1 MRSFLNIF
9 LILSFCSF
17 FLICCKKVNPTNNNP
32 TNNNPTNNNSTNNN
46 SQCDFTVFNS
56 NFSKINKNSTY
67 DSVKLIFGIDGDNF
81 RNDGVGTSQIKFYR
95 WYTCADKFYCVDCW
109 FKNGSLELATKT
121 FKNEICSNNIT
132 SNSFSSLSNGMTYE
146 QVCVLLDSK
155 GDNFRNDYTPTNQTN
170 FYRYYNCS
178 DKLKYIEVWFENNS
192 ASLITK
198 NL

>member
-1 MRSFLNIF
+1 MKK
-9 LILSFCSF
+9 ILFVISIVTLF
-17 FLICCKKVNPTNNNP
+17 IACKKESSNNNN
-32 TNNNPTNNNSTNNN
+32 TSNSTSNNNSK
-46 SQCDFTVFNS
+46 CDYTVFNS
-56 NFSKINKNSTY
+56 NFSKITKNSTY
-67 DSVKLIFGIDGDNF
+67 ESVKLIFGNEGDNY
-81 RNDGVGTSQIKFYR
+81 RNDGVGSTQIKFYK
-95 WYTCADKFYCVDCW
+95 WYPCANKVDYVDCW
-109 FKNGSLELATKT
+109 FQNGELILATKT

-155 GDNFRNDYTPTNQTN
+155 GDNFRNDYTSTEQTN

-192 ASLITK
+192 AILITK